1 MITIDQLNVTVTVEG
16 GGEPAEVAF
25 TRLFNRYID
34 RWWQGVQSRIKQDAR
49 IASDRSVVGPGREHS

>member
-49 IASDRSVVGPGREHS
+49 GAADRSVVGAGGERG